1 MKLTRLTDDAVPTIF
16 PDSPDY
22 LSDTHQSREEPEI
35 KKKRRQDEQLQKAIE
50 ESVLAHKKELDE
62 NKLTCLDDIKSR
74 LHLLQAKY
82 WSVVN
87 ADGHVIFAHIEAT
100 MEEAPKLISSVVISS
115 DMCVCVFVGGAR
127 LTSDERLAVPE
138 VVHDMRV
145 LTQLLDNVQEYCG
158 RRERGQD
165 EKVNGVLKLV
175 ASLLKDI
182 SREDLLEDER
192 VEAIMFLRE
201 QCQLLL
207 RRTKREDGSPWE
219 PTKNSR
225 ICSQHFING
234 EKSNDPRSPA
244 YVPTIFPS
252 VYGRTKHGTSKRY
265 QRLRA
270 RKQKVDSITDAQALE
285 DVMVDCTSEEE
296 KISAAVKETVAS
308 SKRLARVAMACM
320 SVEMSVVPTG
330 EGLRLASGD
339 DTDVASVV
347 VPEVKSMG
355 ACTASLGGEVACEAK
370 SVESPT
376 GAAMTAAD
384 SALAAVSVV
393 A

>member
-1 MKLTRLTDDAVPTIF
+1 MAMAAPHFVALDYVVLMSFLALSAGIGVFIAWRDRRTMSNKHFLTGNRQLNRLPVSLSMMA
-16 PDSPDY
+16 SY
-22 LSDTHQSREEPEI
+22 LSSIGILGQPS
-35 KKKRRQDEQLQKAIE
+35 
-50 ESVLAHKKELDE
+50 
-62 NKLTCLDDIKSR
+62 
-74 LHLLQAKY
+74 
-82 WSVVN
+82 
-87 ADGHVIFAHIEAT
+87 
-100 MEEAPKLISSVVISS
+100 
-115 DMCVCVFVGGAR
+115 
-127 LTSDERLAVPE
+127 E
-138 VVHDMRV
+138 V
-145 LTQLLDNVQEYCG
+145 
-158 RRERGQD
+158 
-165 EKVNGVLKLV
+165 
-175 ASLLKDI
+175 
-182 SREDLLEDER
+182 
-192 VEAIMFLRE
+192 FLRGSTLWTSAISATVSITVAAFVFLPMYYKMDITSINE
-201 QCQLLL
+201 VRVGLLCDVVL
-207 RRTKREDGSPWE
+207 LSAKEDGSPWE

-320 SVEMSVVPTG
+320 SAEMSVVPTG

-376 GAAMTAAD
+376 GASMTAAD

-393 A
+393 ARSDAVVTVAEAAGRWR